1 MTAFPKY
8 PAYKPSG
15 VEWLGDVPEDWNA
28 EKGKWLFNLMERP
41 PRKEDEIVTAFRDG
55 QVTLRIN
62 RRTEGFTNAI
72 KEHGYQGIRKGD
84 LVIHAMDAFA
94 GAIGVSDSDGKSTPV
109 YSACVPRKQ
118 NSVNPHFYAYL
129 LRHMAH
135 SGFITTLAKG
145 IRERSTNFSFTDFAA
160 LRIPLPPKL
169 EQDRIVA
176 FLDEKTAQIDALIAK
191 KQRQIELLDEQRGI
205 LINRAVTRG
214 IGNGELRI
222 VNEVA
227 AEAASDHSTFTI
239 QNSQFKDSGIP
250 WIGPIPKHWR
260 VVPIKRMASVQN
272 GVTLGHVYPVNMSSE
287 VPYLRVANVQNGSLN
302 LNLVATLRLPR
313 RVAAKYLLQ
322 SGDVLVAEGGDLDKL
337 GRGCVWR
344 AELPYCIHQN
354 HVFAVRTEAKRLLPE
369 FLSAALGSRYGQRY
383 FMLTGK
389 QTTNLASTNST
400 SLMNFPLATPPLEEQ
415 ERIMDE
421 LARTQ
426 TAFERARNA
435 FITQIQTLQ
444 TLRSTLIAH
453 AVTGKIAIPA
463 ATA

>member
-1 MTAFPKY
+1 MENPKGKFPAEFNTYSEVEPNDLVFCLFDLDETPRTVGISPCPGMITGAYTIFKPKEEVNPKY
-8 PAYKPSG
+8 QFYYYLSLDEQKALKPLYTG
-15 VEWLGDVPEDWNA
+15 L
-28 EKGKWLFNLMERP
+28 
-41 PRKEDEIVTAFRDG
+41 RKTI
-55 QVTLRIN
+55 
-62 RRTEGFTNAI
+62 
-72 KEHGYQGIRKGD
+72 
-84 LVIHAMDAFA
+84 
-94 GAIGVSDSDGKSTPV
+94 S
-109 YSACVPRKQ
+109 
-118 NSVNPHFYAYL
+118 
-129 LRHMAH
+129 
-135 SGFITTLAKG
+135 
-145 IRERSTNFSFTDFAA
+145 RSTFASA
-160 LRIPLPPKL
+160 KSPCPPLA

-191 KQRQIELLDEQRGI
+191 KQRQIELLEEQKAI

-214 IGNGELRI
+214 LNPKAQL
-222 VNEVA
+222 
-227 AEAASDHSTFTI
+227 
-239 QNSQFKDSGIP
+239 QDSGIP

-272 GVTLGHVYPVNMSSE
+272 GVTLGPVYPVNMSSE

-302 LNLVATLRLPR
+302 LNVVATLRLPR

-369 FLSAALGSRYGQRY
+369 FLSTALGSRYGQRY

-400 SLMNFPLATPPLEEQ
+400 SLMNFPLATPPVEEQ
-415 ERIMDE
+415 ERIMEE
-421 LARTQ
+421 LVRTQ
-426 TAFERARNA
+426 TAFERARSA
-435 FITQIQTLQ
+435 ITSQIQTLQ

-453 AVTGKIAIPA
+453 AVTGKIKV
-463 ATA
+463 